1 MLNSVTRYGDNL
13 LDFYNLPK
21 SVLCRMAGNH
31 FVTSHQGSSGFS
43 SWAASLHLV
52 LSYAKFLKKHNRGE
66 PHAAVMDTHDLADE
80 VYVWHAPHIVC
91 ETHGTLEYIAF
102 GRIMGNGYRAVS
114 LTVSEDHGIDFL
126 FPRVRNGRHT
136 KFGRFRRQVWVRSWW
151 LNRPSATSLSMSPR
165 LWPAS
170 GLGYGETGGNRA
182 VDTWYGP
189 IWRETSP
196 GSGTS

>member
-136 KFGRFRRQVWVRSWW
+136 KFGGEVRERIFRA
-151 LNRPSATSLSMSPR
+151 PAITISP
-165 LWPAS
+165 A
-170 GLGYGETGGNRA
+170 GLGAIMVVESPFCNLSIHVTTALACLR
-182 VDTWYGP
+182 P
-189 IWRETSP
+189 RIWRDWRKP
-196 GSGTS
+196 GG